1 MNGLKNTNQPT
12 TSHSLT
18 PHQTA
23 HLTHSFPPRPT
34 PLTPK
39 PGPLGLA
46 PLQFPL
52 VSPLPIPKSRA
63 GALVRGSGGAAE
75 RHRIGRTAGAEP
87 RRPEGPRTRE
97 SRLAGAGATACSC
110 LLLLGCPAQ
119 WAAARRRGQGAAA
132 LGSSAGRRQAPGGQP
147 QPGSQHPAT
156 REQGGLIARYVG
168 DGSVCDLENVVAY
181 QFLLSMIFVVLEFYP
196 LLL

>member
-12 TSHSLT
+12 TSRFLT

-75 RHRIGRTAGAEP
+75 RHRHGRTARAEP
-87 RRPEGPRTRE
+87 RRP
-97 SRLAGAGATACSC
+97 
-110 LLLLGCPAQ
+110 
-119 WAAARRRGQGAAA
+119 
-132 LGSSAGRRQAPGGQP
+132 
-147 QPGSQHPAT
+147 
-156 REQGGLIARYVG
+156 
-168 DGSVCDLENVVAY
+168 
-181 QFLLSMIFVVLEFYP
+181 
-196 LLL
+196 